1 MTDKKQEFMD
11 WLSKGYDDASEHME
25 IEGLA
30 LCWVSQKGMLTG
42 WYMTGDLSPH
52 AHAYFRLAG
61 IAIMNRKD
69 GQ

>member
-30 LCWVSQKGMLTG
+30 LCACLCVNFGCLH
-42 WYMTGDLSPH
+42 Y
-52 AHAYFRLAG
+52 
-61 IAIMNRKD
+61 
-69 GQ
+69 